1 MTTFTYRSS
10 DNAEVYQ
17 RNASFVYSPEYTAP
31 VLKLLDPQP
40 GDRVL
45 DVGCGTGALSFEI
58 AKTVCQPHPVTGR
71 RGFVLGVD
79 LSQDMVDTASAA
91 LRQSGLKATEV
102 YFEVVDAYKLE
113 RYLEMR
119 GMLAS
124 FDRVFSNAALH
135 WMSEHPDLVMRNIH
149 AALRPGGILSLE
161 MGGQMNMIGVRMALH
176 RAVKKRGVDPI
187 EVDPWYFPSPEA
199 YTNVIQSAS
208 SHAPFTVL
216 SAELVPR
223 ITPLPFESGLLGW
236 IETFGGAF
244 INALSNDRD
253 REGAINDIISA
264 CRTDMY
270 DPVTK
275 RWSCI
280 YVRLRVKAV
289 KGGLHTSSSS
299 SSASPS
305 SSSPR
310 VTTPSNR
317 ARSLGIK
324 QDMPGG

>member
-1 MTTFTYRSS
+1 MTGTTFHISE
-10 DNAEVYQ
+10 NADVYQ
-17 RNASFVYSPEYTAP
+17 RNASFVYSPENTYP
-31 VLKLLDPQP
+31 VMKLLDPQP

-45 DVGCGTGALSFEI
+45 DVGCGTGVLSIETARI
-58 AKTVCQPHPVTGR
+58 VCQPHPVTGR

-79 LSQDMVDTASAA
+79 LSQHMIDAASAA
-91 LRQSGLKATEV
+91 WRRSGLKATEI

-135 WMSEHPDLVMRNIH
+135 WMAEHPDLVMRNIH
-149 AALRPGGILSLE
+149 AALRPHGILALE
-161 MGGQMNMIGVRMALH
+161 MGGHMNMIGVRMALH
-176 RAVKKRGVDPI
+176 RAVKKRGVDPV

-199 YTNVIQSAS
+199 YSNVIQSAS
-208 SHAPFTVL
+208 LVAPFTVL

-223 ITPLPFESGLLGW
+223 ITPLPLKSGLLGW

-244 INALSNDRD
+244 INALATDKD
-253 REGAINDIISA
+253 REGAINDNISA

-270 DPVTK
+270 DPASK
-275 RWSCI
+275 RWSCM

-289 KGGLHTSSSS
+289 KGSHS
-299 SSASPS
+299 SPS
-305 SSSPR
+305 YSSRTATGSQH
-310 VTTPSNR
+310 TDD
-317 ARSLGIK
+317 LGTK
-324 QDMPGG
+324 HDLPEEHG